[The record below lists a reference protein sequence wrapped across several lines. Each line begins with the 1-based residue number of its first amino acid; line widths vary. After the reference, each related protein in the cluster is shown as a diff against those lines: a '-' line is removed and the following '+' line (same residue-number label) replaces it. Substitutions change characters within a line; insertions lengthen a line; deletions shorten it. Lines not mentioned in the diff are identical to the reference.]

1 MLDEDPTREE
11 GAAEELL
18 RRALLDDS
26 SAVAVSL
33 RVSGLPLSEAV
44 TVIFHG
50 RRDLGTLQTYVA
62 CGSRGAGATVSASE
76 LLRVPCDLDLA
87 DAEDREEAERLY
99 VEQATALRDALVGAD
114 TVLDVW
120 REPLSDLAGSGV
132 AVDHSVQ
139 LSVKLPAH
147 RLLPTALV
155 ATESQLV
162 VTPVCSARTLA
173 DGRPPM
179 GIACAQQDLS
189 RVYPLADDPE
199 RCVEDFLELAAE
211 HALLLAERLEHQEAS
226 VQRFMELSDSAER
239 RRAAPRRVV
248 GYRARRCAAA
258 GSSPRSSLGVVVFLA
273 ISALLTRALQR
284 RRRRGRGDHQPRPGR
299 GPRRHRRGHLAD
311 HRLHGQRRLPRPRRP
326 PIPPR
331 CATPA
336 RSRSPRSTRH
346 RRSRSP
352 PPSARRAW
360 PGWRATHCRACSAC
374 ASATPAACCQGFT
387 IQLLVVSRRIASDA
401 DCPQPL
407 LARSVRRAQ
416 PGGAGGLARRAPLAV
431 GQALAEAA
439 VLAQAHARGDRVGQ
453 RDAAARGLRRLRG
466 TLGPRP
472 QPSSPSSGRR
482 SGPIGVSFSAGN
494 ISRATQPSPRRWT
507 PAIQSIRA
515 APLMA
520 QG

>member
-1 MLDEDPTREE
+1 MLDEDPNRQE

-33 RVSGLPLSEAV
+33 RVKGLPLSEAM

-62 CGSRGAGATVSASE
+62 CGARGAGATVAANE

-87 DAEDREEAERLY
+87 EAEDREEAERLY

-120 REPLSDLAGSGV
+120 REPLSDLAGSDV
-132 AVDHSVQ
+132 AIDHSVQ
-139 LSVKLPAH
+139 LQVKLPAH

-226 VQRFMELSDSAER
+226 VQRFMELSDS
-239 RRAAPRRVV
+239 
-248 GYRARRCAAA
+248 
-258 GSSPRSSLGVVVFLA
+258 
-273 ISALLTRALQR
+273 
-284 RRRRGRGDHQPRPGR
+284 
-299 GPRRHRRGHLAD
+299 
-311 HRLHGQRRLPRPRRP
+311 
-326 PIPPR
+326 
-331 CATPA
+331 
-336 RSRSPRSTRH
+336 
-346 RRSRSP
+346 
-352 PPSARRAW
+352 
-360 PGWRATHCRACSAC
+360 
-374 ASATPAACCQGFT
+374 
-387 IQLLVVSRRIASDA
+387 
-401 DCPQPL
+401 
-407 LARSVRRAQ
+407 
-416 PGGAGGLARRAPLAV
+416 
-431 GQALAEAA
+431 
-439 VLAQAHARGDRVGQ
+439 
-453 RDAAARGLRRLRG
+453 
-466 TLGPRP
+466 
-472 QPSSPSSGRR
+472 
-482 SGPIGVSFSAGN
+482 
-494 ISRATQPSPRRWT
+494 
-507 PAIQSIRA
+507 
-515 APLMA
+515 
-520 QG
+520 